1 MAQDNKTE
9 KASPR
14 KREKAR
20 EKGQV
25 PRSRDLSATCAALAA
40 TMLLAHQMSHF
51 PQAWGGF
58 LRDCVDGAVSGS
70 LRMDGV
76 PPFLAHSGMFV
87 ATAAALG
94 VSWIVAVSSA
104 LAQGGVVMAPSALMP
119 TAARMNPVAKLGQ
132 IFSITAL
139 RGLLKSLLPAAAVGY
154 VAVACLHRDWLQLMT
169 LPGRSARGVLGFVVE
184 RVFEVG
190 WKASLVLLGWAVVD
204 YMFERQ
210 HHESELRMSREELK
224 DEYKDTEG
232 NPVIKQRI
240 RRLQRQVRRR
250 KMLDDTKRAAVVITN
265 PTEYAIALEYGPD
278 MAAPVV
284 VAKGRNRL
292 AAEIKEIARWQ
303 GIPLVENPPL
313 AHVLYRSVEVG
324 QSVPPKLY
332 TVIAEVLAAIY
343 RAQAR
348 AMAAGVR

>member
-9 KASPR
+9 QASPR

-25 PRSRDLSATCAALAA
+25 PRSRELSATCAALAA
-40 TMLLAHQMSHF
+40 TLLLAHQMARF
-51 PQAWGGF
+51 PQAWGGL
-58 LRDCVDGAVSGS
+58 LRDCVESAATGS
-70 LRMDGV
+70 LRLDGL
-76 PPFLAHSGMFV
+76 PPISAHSRVFLATV
-87 ATAAALG
+87 AALG
-94 VSWIVAVSSA
+94 VSWLVAVTSA
-104 LAQGGVVMAPSALMP
+104 LAQGGVVVAPSALMP
-119 TAARMNPVAKLGQ
+119 SLARMNPGKKLGH
-132 IFSITAL
+132 IFSITAV
-139 RGLLKSLLPAAAVGY
+139 RGLLKSLLPAAAVAY
-154 VAVACLHRDWLQLMT
+154 IAVACLKRDWLQLMM
-169 LPGRSARGVLGFVVE
+169 LPGRTGRSILGFVVE

-190 WKASLVLLGWAVVD
+190 WKSSLVLLGWAVID
-204 YMFERQ
+204 YLFERQ
-210 HHESELRMSREELK
+210 HHESELRMSRQEVR
-224 DEYKDTEG
+224 DEYKETEG
-232 NPVIKQRI
+232 NPLIKQRI
-240 RRLQRQVRRR
+240 RKLQHQARRR
-250 KMLDDTKRAAVVITN
+250 KMLEDTKRAAVVITN

-292 AAEIKEIARWQ
+292 AAEIKEVARWQ

-313 AHVLYRSVEVG
+313 AHVLYRAVEVG

-348 AMAAGVR
+348 AMARGAR